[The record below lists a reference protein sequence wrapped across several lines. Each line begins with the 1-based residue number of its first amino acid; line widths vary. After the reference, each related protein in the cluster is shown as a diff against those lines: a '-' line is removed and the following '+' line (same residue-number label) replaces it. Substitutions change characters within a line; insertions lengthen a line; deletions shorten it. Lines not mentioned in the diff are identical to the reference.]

1 MLTPATE
8 IICFSLLADM
18 LLADCLLPGKA
29 AAVFEALA
37 VSLPPSL
44 LAGLLPLRGTL
55 SFVAALLGVAD
66 FLLDPAGDRERGA
79 LVTLLAGDLER
90 APLCAIVFRFFFAQK
105 HESKKNCF
113 RNHSICAFKSLCPS
127 FCFLQVEPSL
137 FFIHVLSRYQ
147 GKGESEST
155 TTSPFRHKFDSTCVD
170 HHESTLAFL
179 QGADSA

>member
-29 AAVFEALA
+29 AAVFEAWA

-79 LVTLLAGDLER
+79 LVPLLAGDLER
-90 APLCAIVFRFFFAQK
+90 APLCAIVFRAKLKTEF
-105 HESKKNCF
+105 HE
-113 RNHSICAFKSLCPS
+113 
-127 FCFLQVEPSL
+127 
-137 FFIHVLSRYQ
+137 
-147 GKGESEST
+147 
-155 TTSPFRHKFDSTCVD
+155 
-170 HHESTLAFL
+170 
-179 QGADSA
+179 